1 MTSESGSARVE
12 LIGWGD
18 DLLGEAADW
27 LLREHGSDL
36 GSVLVAVPGARA
48 GRALSEAIARR
59 AEPLAVPPRIVTAG
73 AMTDEVLELE
83 GVIADRLVRTLVWER
98 ALRSLEADVR
108 RKIVA
113 RDPSVFGAWV
123 RLSELLRSLHG
134 ELATEGLSFADALDF
149 NFGPENDGERA
160 RWEALSLAQEAY
172 RSELSELGLSDPH
185 DARWA
190 ALKAERLREDRQLV
204 LVGVADP
211 KGIVREVV
219 HALGAR
225 ATSLVFAPE
234 EARGEF
240 DELGGILT
248 AAWRERDVPVSL
260 EDWHVVDKPVDQAAK
275 AMELI
280 AGFEGK
286 FTAEELTIG
295 VCDEE
300 IAPFLDRRL
309 AELGCSA
316 RHGRGTPAAGTT
328 VARLL
333 DATARHLERSRF
345 PSLAVLLR
353 HPDLEPVVSA
363 SCDLKE
369 RDSAQCL
376 DEYYNRHLP
385 DRVDGE
391 WLRDAK
397 GAGEEVAALHA
408 SLDEVLGELS
418 SKERRP
424 LSEWTGPLRAYLETV
439 YAGVELRPDVEAER
453 VLTSALTLV
462 GRAIGEVEV
471 LPRELGGR
479 EVHSHEA
486 LELASR
492 ALSSAA
498 IPPAQPSLGTPTIE
512 LLGWLELSLDDAQ
525 AVIVTGW
532 NEGQVPESIQ
542 GHPFLPEAL
551 REVLKLSTNEDRL
564 ARDVY
569 AATLLASRSHVAFLS
584 GRRSIEG
591 EPRLPSRLAFHRPED
606 ECVERAQ
613 RMIAD
618 PGDGRL
624 APSTEPL
631 PAPVLPASESSRVIE
646 TMSVTDFK
654 AFMDSPYAYYLRRV
668 LKFDTTDDTARELS
682 PLTFGS
688 LTHHGLEKFGDSDA
702 RDSKDAEEIEEVL
715 NRALDARVLERLGS
729 RPLPAVAIQVEQIKL
744 RYRHFARWQA
754 ARAREGWRIR
764 YTEWHPEGK
773 KHLLKVCGE
782 EMMIRGFIDR
792 IDHHPEHGWAILDY
806 KSGDNPVQP
815 KDAYGK
821 LKGWKDLQL
830 PLYKH
835 LASELEL
842 EGEVALGYIT
852 LPRDTGLIQARMGKW
867 DDAVLAEADEVA
879 ADVIHRV
886 RAGDWFTAGKV
897 PRYDPI
903 TQAVFGV
910 GLLTGDSPE
919 EGEEGAA

>member
-1 MTSESGSARVE
+1 MTSESGQAQVE

-18 DLLGEAADW
+18 DLLGSAADW
-27 LLREHGSDL
+27 LVRERGSDL

-48 GRALSEAIARR
+48 GRALGEAIARR
-59 AEPLAVPPRIVTAG
+59 TEPAAASPKIVTAG

-98 ALRSLEADVR
+98 ALRSLDADVR

-123 RLSELLRSLHG
+123 RLSELLRTLHG
-134 ELATEGLSFADALDF
+134 ELATEGLSFSDALEYD
-149 NFGPENDGERA
+149 FGPENEGERL

-172 RSELSELGLSDPH
+172 RSGLSELGLEDPH

-190 ALKAERLREDRQLV
+190 ALKAGRLREGCELV

-211 KGIVREVV
+211 KGIVAKVV

-234 EARGEF
+234 EVRGDF
-240 DELGGILT
+240 DEIGGVLT
-248 AAWRERDVPVSL
+248 AAWKERDVPVSL
-260 EDWHVVDKPVDQAAK
+260 DDWHVVDKPVDQAAK

-280 AGFEGK
+280 AGFKGK
-286 FTAEELTIG
+286 FTAEQLTIG

-309 AELGCSA
+309 AEVGCSA
-316 RHGRGTPAAGTT
+316 RHGRGTSAAGTT

-333 DATARHLERSRF
+333 DASARHLERPRF

-391 WLRDAK
+391 WLRDRR
-397 GAGEEVAALHA
+397 GAGDEVAALYD
-408 SLDEVLGELS
+408 SLEDVLGELS

-424 LSEWTGPLRAYLETV
+424 LSAWTGPLRAYLETV
-439 YAGVELRPDVEAER
+439 YAGVDLRPEVEAER
-453 VLTSALTLV
+453 VLISALTLV
-462 GRAIGEVEV
+462 GRAIGEVDA
-471 LPRELGGR
+471 LPRELGER
-479 EVHSHEA
+479 EVLAHEA
-486 LELASR
+486 IELVSR

-498 IPPAQPSLGTPTIE
+498 IAPAQPSQGTPTIE
-512 LLGWLELSLDDAQ
+512 LVGWLELSLDDAQ
-525 AVIVTGW
+525 GVIVTGW

-551 REVLKLSTNEDRL
+551 REGLKLSTNEDRL

-569 AATLLASRSHVAFLS
+569 AATLLAGRSHVAFIS

-618 PGDGRL
+618 PGDGRVP
-624 APSTEPL
+624 PSTEPL
-631 PAPVLPASESSRVIE
+631 PAPVLPESGTSRVID

-702 RDSKDAEEIEEVL
+702 RDSTDAEEIEEL
-715 NRALDARVLERLGS
+715 LTSALDARVLERLGS

-754 ARAREGWRIR
+754 ARASEGWRIR
-764 YTEWHPEGK
+764 YTEWCPEGK

-782 EMMIRGFIDR
+782 EMMVRGFIDR

-806 KSGDNPVQP
+806 KSGDNPVTP

-835 LASELEL
+835 LASELDL

-852 LPRDTGLIQARMGKW
+852 IPRDTGLIQARMGVW
-867 DDAVLAEADEVA
+867 DADVLAEADEVA
-879 ADVIHRV
+879 ADVIQRV
-886 RAGDWFTAGKV
+886 RAGDWFVAGKV

-910 GLLTGDSPE
+910 GLLTGDAPE

>member
-1 MTSESGSARVE
+1 MTSESGQARVE
-12 LIGWGD
+12 LLGWGD
-18 DLLGEAADW
+18 DLLGSAADW
-27 LLREHGSDL
+27 LVREHGSDL
-36 GSVLVAVPGARA
+36 GGVLVAVPGARA
-48 GRALSEAIARR
+48 GRALAEAIARR
-59 AEPLAVPPRIVTAG
+59 TEPATTSPRIVTAG
-73 AMTDEVLELE
+73 SMTDEVLELE
-83 GVIADRLVRTLVWER
+83 GVIADRLVRTLTWER

-123 RLSELLRSLHG
+123 RLSELLRTLHG
-134 ELATEGLSFADALDF
+134 ELATEGLSFKDALEFDF
-149 NFGPENDGERA
+149 GSENDGERT

-172 RSELSELGLSDPH
+172 RAGLRDLGLEDPH
-185 DARWA
+185 DARWS
-190 ALKAERLREDRQLV
+190 ALKAGKLREGCELV

-219 HALGAR
+219 NALGGR

-234 EARGEF
+234 ELREDF
-240 DELGGILT
+240 DEIGGVLT
-248 AAWRERDVPVSL
+248 AAWRERDVPLAL

-275 AMELI
+275 TMDII
-280 AGFEGK
+280 AGLGGE
-286 FTAEELTIG
+286 FTAEQLTIG

-309 AELGCSA
+309 AEVGCCA
-316 RHGRGTPAAGTT
+316 RHARGTPAAGTT

-333 DATARHLERSRF
+333 DATARHLERPRF

-363 SCDLKE
+363 SCDLKG
-369 RDSAQCL
+369 RDSAECL
-376 DEYYNRHLP
+376 DVYYNRHLP
-385 DRVDGE
+385 DGVDGE

-397 GAGEEVAALHA
+397 GAGDEVAALHV
-408 SLDEVLGELS
+408 SLDGILGELA

-424 LSEWTGPLRAYLETV
+424 ISEWTGPLRAYLETV
-439 YAGVELRPDVEAER
+439 YAGVDLRPDVEPER
-453 VLTSALTLV
+453 VLISTLTLV
-462 GRAIGEVEV
+462 GRAIGEVET
-471 LPRELGGR
+471 LPAELGER
-479 EVHSHEA
+479 EVLAHEA

-492 ALSSAA
+492 ALSTAA

-569 AATLLASRSHVAFLS
+569 AATLLARRSHVAFLS

-618 PGDGRL
+618 PGDGRV

-631 PAPVLPASESSRVIE
+631 PAPVLPESTTSRVID

-688 LTHHGLEKFGDSDA
+688 LTHHGLEKFGESDA
-702 RDSKDAEEIEEVL
+702 RDSTDAEEIEAL
-715 NRALDARVLERLGS
+715 LTSALDTRVLERLGS

-764 YTEWHPEGK
+764 YTEWCPEGK
-773 KHLLKVCGE
+773 GYLLKVCGE
-782 EMMIRGFIDR
+782 EMMVRGFIDR

-806 KSGDNPVQP
+806 KSGDNPVKP
-815 KDAYGK
+815 TDAYGK
-821 LKGWKDLQL
+821 TKGWKDLQL

-835 LASELEL
+835 IASELGL

-852 LPRDTGLIQARMGKW
+852 IPRDTGLIQARMGKW

-886 RAGDWFTAGKV
+886 RAGDWFSSGKV

-903 TQAVFGV
+903 TRAVFGV
-910 GLLTGDSPE
+910 GLLTGDASE
-919 EGEEGAA
+919 DDEEGAA